1 MHYLI
6 KLKSPTAS
14 ESSREDD
21 GNERGGGGGGIV
33 SHRGLSLG
41 GSDHFRV
48 LGFPSVRGLIGD
60 STALVRTRTNGR
72 RADVV

>member
-14 ESSREDD
+14 ESSGEDD
-21 GNERGGGGGGIV
+21 GNERGGGGGIV

-48 LGFPSVRGLIGD
+48 LAFPSVRGLIGD

>member
-1 MHYLI
+1 MRAAG
-6 KLKSPTAS
+6 KMTEMK
-14 ESSREDD
+14 EEV
-21 GNERGGGGGGIV
+21 GGGGIV